1 MHLSLALSVLYTYT
15 QWIQKAVLDA
25 MEKFVDAQKINAFHI
40 FPYNA
45 NMFWHTEM
53 QIYSIICHI
62 LLTTKLVILNEAM
75 QSKN

>member
-15 QWIQKAVLDA
+15 QWIQKAALDA
-25 MEKFVDAQKINAFHI
+25 VEKFVDAQKINAFHI